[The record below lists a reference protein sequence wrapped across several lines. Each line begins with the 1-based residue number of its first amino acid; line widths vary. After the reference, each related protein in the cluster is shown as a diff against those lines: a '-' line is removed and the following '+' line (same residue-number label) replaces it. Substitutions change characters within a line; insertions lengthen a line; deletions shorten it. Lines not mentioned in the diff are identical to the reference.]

1 MTKQDFLDEK
11 EFKTDLGSTFT
22 YKYKYGSL
30 MCKLGEGQ
38 YRFEASILKITD
50 NEIIVFSGILG
61 KIFEVNKK
69 FFDLILV

>member
-11 EFKTDLGSTFT
+11 EFKTDLDSTFT

-50 NEIIVFSGILG
+50 DEIIVFSGILG

-69 FFDLILV
+69 FSDLILA